1 MSFARAFTALTGA
14 SAVSM
19 AAQVVRGKLAAL
31 LLGPAGVGV
40 FNQLTLAWNIA
51 NVGGGLG
58 TFNGIV
64 QHGADAL
71 ESGEKD
77 ALRRLSATFTLLLG
91 AVSLVIALVGA
102 WFAAPLSHWLLHD
115 EGAHEHLVA
124 LLMLGVPVGVT
135 AQTYRALLSA
145 GRAVSQLVR
154 AQIASDLGGAAV
166 FAALLLWK
174 GLEGAVLGFMASHL
188 LLFLVQ
194 AIYIRRLF
202 GPGHLAP
209 RRSRFAW
216 RLVRANVGFGATGLL
231 LIALNNVAIILVSRL
246 VIDRLGP
253 EANGYF
259 ANAWRL
265 ASVYLGAVTSTTIAY
280 FLPTLARTPDDRA
293 MAAEV
298 NATLRFFLVLL
309 PPVMTGI
316 MAAGGLVV
324 WLILS
329 REFAP
334 VALLLLV
341 FVPAELGRIVT
352 DTVLT
357 QFLAR
362 KRLRPFAFTYLV
374 QFGLFTGLSFA
385 LVPAM
390 GVMGAALAYGAAM
403 LVSVALALVVAGVS
417 FGFRPDGRTLRAA
430 LLAVLLLGAAI
441 LACQNV
447 AEGLARYALC
457 LGAIAAWALLAWRDP
472 ENRALAQ
479 AAVQKLG
486 IARQERA

>member
-1 MSFARAFTALTGA
+1 
-14 SAVSM
+14 M

-51 NVGGGLG
+51 NVAGGLG

-71 ESGEKD
+71 ASGEKE
-77 ALRRLSATFTLLLG
+77 ALRRLSSTFTLLLG
-91 AVSLVIALVGA
+91 AVSLVIALAGVLS
-102 WFAAPLSHWLLHD
+102 AAPLSHWLLHD
-115 EGAHEHLVA
+115 EGAHAHLVA

-135 AQTYRALLSA
+135 AQTWRALLSA

-154 AQIASDLGGAAV
+154 AQIASDLGGAVV
-166 FAALLLWK
+166 FVALLFHF
-174 GLEGAVLGFMASHL
+174 GLEGAVIGFMASHL
-188 LLFLVQ
+188 ILFLVQ
-194 AIYIRRLF
+194 SLYIRRLF
-202 GPGHLAP
+202 GPGHLIP
-209 RRSRFAW
+209 RASGFSW
-216 RLVRANVGFGATGLL
+216 RIVRANAGFGATGLL
-231 LIALNNVAIILVSRL
+231 LIVLNNLAIIMVSRL

-280 FLPTLARTPDDRA
+280 FLPTLARAEDDRA
-293 MAAEV
+293 MAVEV
-298 NATLRFFLVLL
+298 NATLRFFLTLL

-329 REFAP
+329 RAFAP
-334 VALLLLV
+334 VAVLLLV
-341 FVPAELGRIVT
+341 FVPAELGRIVA
-352 DTVLT
+352 DTILT

-362 KRLRPFAFTYLV
+362 RRLRPFALTYLV
-374 QFGLFTGLSFA
+374 QFGLFISLSFA
-385 LVPAM
+385 LVPLL

-403 LVSVALALVVAGVS
+403 IVSMALALIAARAS
-417 FGFRPDGRTLRAA
+417 FSFRPEKRTLRAA
-430 LLAVLLLGAAI
+430 LIAALLLGATGAV
-441 LACQNV
+441 CTHV
-447 AEGLARYALC
+447 AEGLLRYGLC
-457 LGAIAAWALLAWRDP
+457 LGAIGLWAALAWRDP
-472 ENRALAQ
+472 EARALAQ
-479 AAVQKLG
+479 GALRRV
-486 IARQERA
+486 RPSR

>member
-14 SAVSM
+14 SVVSM

-71 ESGEKD
+71 ASGEKE
-77 ALRRLSATFTLLLG
+77 ALRRLSSTFTLLLG
-91 AVSLVIALVGA
+91 AVSLAIALAGA
-102 WFAAPLSHWLLHD
+102 LLAAPFSHWLLHD
-115 EGAHEHLVA
+115 EGAHAHLVA
-124 LLMLGVPVGVT
+124 LLMLGVPLGVT

-145 GRAVSQLVR
+145 GGGVSQLVR

-166 FAALLLWK
+166 FAALLFWL
-174 GLEGAVLGFMASHL
+174 GLEGAVIGFMASHL
-188 LLFLVQ
+188 ILFLVQ
-194 AIYIRRLF
+194 MVYIRRLF
-202 GPGHLAP
+202 GPGHIAP
-209 RRSRFAW
+209 RKSRFSWA
-216 RLVRANVGFGATGLL
+216 LVRANVGFGATGLL
-231 LIALNNVAIILVSRL
+231 LIVLNNLAIILVSRL

-280 FLPTLARTPDDRA
+280 FLPTLARTTDDRA

-298 NATLRFFLVLL
+298 NATLCFFLALL

-329 REFAP
+329 RDFAP
-334 VALLLLV
+334 VAVLLLV
-341 FVPAELGRIVT
+341 FVPAELGRIVA

-362 KRLRPFAFTYLV
+362 RRLRPFAFTYLV

-385 LVPAM
+385 LVPMM

-403 LVSVALALVVAGVS
+403 LVSMALALIVAGAS
-417 FGFRPDGRTLRAA
+417 FGFLAEGRTLYAA
-430 LLAVLLLGAAI
+430 LIAALLLGATV
-441 LACQNV
+441 LACTRV
-447 AEGLARYALC
+447 EEGLLRYALC
-457 LGAIAAWALLAWRDP
+457 LGAIAAWAVLASRDGDY
-472 ENRALAQ
+472 RALALG
-479 AAVQKLG
+479 ALRKL
-486 IARQERA
+486 RSPR